1 MLTRYV
7 GYKQSVLQDATSAAG
22 QDAGNGTIVFDS
34 IYSCEA
40 DGVIEWNH
48 HCDRGCDA
56 AIWVPNASCRA

>member
-1 MLTRYV
+1 VLTLHA
-7 GYKQSVLQDATSAAG
+7 GYKQSVLQDAASAAG
-22 QDAGNGTIVFDS
+22 QDAANGTIVFDT
-34 IYSCEA
+34 IYSCKP

>member
-1 MLTRYV
+1 
-7 GYKQSVLQDATSAAG
+7 
-22 QDAGNGTIVFDS
+22 VFDS